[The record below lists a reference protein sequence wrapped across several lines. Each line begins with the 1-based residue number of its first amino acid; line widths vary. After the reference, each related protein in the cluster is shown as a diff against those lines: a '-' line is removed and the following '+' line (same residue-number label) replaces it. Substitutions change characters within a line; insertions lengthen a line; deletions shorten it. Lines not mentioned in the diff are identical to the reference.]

1 MQYPSHRFSSE
12 LTYQRI
18 EDPRSDI
25 GTLLI
30 VHDIISSFTK
40 IYYTGI
46 SHLLLKRIAENF
58 WAIIREKEIDNLL
71 PHELI
76 KELLFKIRNGT
87 IAADLFNGVLNM
99 LYSDL
104 ASFTMDS
111 NTSQGFKV
119 NRRSRVFNKENEFFL
134 KETPKYRT
142 LKRKVLTSKSK
153 NQIENM
159 NEKSDHY
166 QKKKIF

>member
-1 MQYPSHRFSSE
+1 MQYPSHRSSE
-12 LTYQRI
+12 LQTSQRS
-18 EDPRSDI
+18 EEPRSSDV

-30 VHDIISSFTK
+30 VHDIINSFTK

-58 WAIIREKEIDNLL
+58 WSIIREKEIDYLL
-71 PHELI
+71 PHELV
-76 KELLFKIRNGT
+76 KELLFKIRNG
-87 IAADLFNGVLNM
+87 IVGADLFNGVLNM

-111 NTSQGFKV
+111 STISHQGIKG
-119 NRRSRVFNKENEFFL
+119 NRRSRVFNKENENT
-134 KETPKYRT
+134 KHRP
-142 LKRKVLTSKSK
+142 LKRKGLTKSK
-153 NQIENM
+153 NHHIENM
-159 NEKSDHY
+159 NEKSDKTDN